1 MLGAGNPYVYPDN
14 LPRVNANG
22 GPEGRPGCWQP
33 VTRDLWPS
41 PYLVMDTGASIA
53 PYNHIELGQP
63 HRHRVHLGPSDR
75 GEHDQPMKIT
85 GTAIK
90 LGAFALVL
98 LLFTAI
104 IIVVFGQMRFDR
116 TTGYS
121 AIFSN
126 ASGLRAGQFVRASG
140 VEVGKVSKVELLDGG
155 RRAKVDF
162 DVERDLPLFQGT
174 TASIRYLNLIGDR
187 YLELKRGDD
196 DQRLPAG
203 GTIPMERTE
212 PALDLDALIG
222 GFRPLFRA
230 LDPDK
235 VNNIAQSIITIF
247 QGQGG
252 TINDIL
258 DQTRQLTSALAD
270 RDQAIGE
277 VIRNLNT
284 VLDTTVK
291 HQKQF
296 DETVVD
302 FEKLITGLK
311 NRADPIADVGRRHQR
326 RRGHHRRPARRQP
339 SAAAEHRRPTWR
351 SSSSRS
357 STRRISST
365 TSWSRLPTAL
375 KIIGRAGG
383 VYGDFFNFY
392 ACDVTLKLPGLQPGG
407 PVRTVKVWSQ
417 PTGRCTPQ

>member
-1 MLGAGNPYVYPDN
+1 M
-14 LPRVNANG
+14 R
-22 GPEGRPGCWQP
+22 
-33 VTRDLWPS
+33 
-41 PYLVMDTGASIA
+41 
-53 PYNHIELGQP
+53 
-63 HRHRVHLGPSDR
+63 
-75 GEHDQPMKIT
+75 IT

-90 LGAFALVL
+90 LGAMALVL
-98 LLFTAI
+98 LMFTAI
-104 IIVVFGQMRFDR
+104 IIVVFGQLRFDR

-121 AIFSN
+121 AVFKN

-140 VEVGKVSKVELLDGG
+140 VEVGKVNKVELIDGG
-155 RRAKVDF
+155 NEVKIDFSVD
-162 DVERDLPLFQGT
+162 RSLSLFQGT
-174 TASIRYLNLIGDR
+174 TAAIRYLNLIGDR

-196 DQRLPAG
+196 EKKLPAG
-203 GTIPMERTE
+203 GTIPIEQTQ

-230 LDPDK
+230 LDPEK
-235 VNNIAQSIITIF
+235 VNSIAQSIVTIF

-258 DQTRQLTSALAD
+258 DQTASLTAALAD

-277 VIRNLNT
+277 VVKNLNT

-291 HQKQF
+291 HQQQF
-296 DETVVD
+296 DETVQN

-311 NRADPIADVGRRHQR
+311 NRADPIASSVADISDAAGSVADLLGEN
-326 RRGHHRRPARRQP
+326 RPLLQKTVTQLEVVQQP
-339 SAAAEHRRPTWR
+339 LVDQKDQLNDLLV
-351 SSSSRS
+351 
-357 STRRISST
+357 
-365 TSWSRLPTAL
+365 RLPTAL

-392 ACDVTLKLPGLQPGG
+392 ACDVTLKLNGLQPGG

-417 PTGRCTPQ
+417 PSGRCTPQ